1 MQTIDIKKYEDINT
15 NIKNWLEDIVKDD
28 PYGLSA
34 KTLYYNIYNSVGD
47 VEMLSKIFEVPIGL
61 IRIIKKQD

>member
-1 MQTIDIKKYEDINT
+1 MTKKYENIDT

-34 KTLYYNIYNSVGD
+34 KTLYYNIYNSLGD
-47 VEMLSKIFEVPIGL
+47 VEMLSKIFEVPTEL
-61 IRIIKKQD
+61 IKVIKEV